1 MVHYYYVLYHHLWCN
16 AESFWFGNSCTG
28 DSYMFYMWC
37 IIDVF
42 GVSVSYAFFMSPPLS
57 QKSNIRKINFWSFEI
72 NYSWPVTPHNF
83 ILKTGGLKKKKKL
96 WIVFHRI
103 QLYYKRDGNSVKKN
117 LSALSYVLLFLS
129 SWALRIEK
137 RNIEAD
143 VAG

>member
-57 QKSNIRKINFWSFEI
+57 QKSNIRKIYFWSFEI

-83 ILKTGGLKKKKKL
+83 ILKTGGSKKKNNCELCFTGYSFTIKGME
-96 WIVFHRI
+96 IV
-103 QLYYKRDGNSVKKN
+103 LKKN

-137 RNIEAD
+137 HNIEAD
-143 VAG
+143 VAR